1 MQESQRSL
9 ASKTKEW
16 EEKEAVLGHNQRGNV
31 ARPREQLAMPTAWE
45 LAEGA
50 DGAEGKRARSAD
62 MYIVSFIIKLHVCF
76 IQMARVCWAR
86 QPHCS
91 RRDCGP
97 CGGRFNG
104 ATTPYTP

>member
-1 MQESQRSL
+1 M

-50 DGAEGKRARSAD
+50 DGAEGECARPVY
-62 MYIVSFIIKLHVCF
+62 MYIVSLI
-76 IQMARVCWAR
+76 M
-86 QPHCS
+86 
-91 RRDCGP
+91 
-97 CGGRFNG
+97 
-104 ATTPYTP
+104 

>member
-50 DGAEGKRARSAD
+50 DGTEGEHLISL
-62 MYIVSFIIKLHVCF
+62 YVYCEL
-76 IQMARVCWAR
+76 
-86 QPHCS
+86 
-91 RRDCGP
+91 
-97 CGGRFNG
+97 
-104 ATTPYTP
+104 